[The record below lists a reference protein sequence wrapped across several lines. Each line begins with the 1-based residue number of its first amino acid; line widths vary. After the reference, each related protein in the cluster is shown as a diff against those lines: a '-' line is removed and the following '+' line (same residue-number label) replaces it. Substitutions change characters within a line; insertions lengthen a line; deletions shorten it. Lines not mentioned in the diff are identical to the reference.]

1 MKGNNMHF
9 YNELFQEQIA
19 PFSFTKLEDSYMLQL
34 QAGEY
39 LMDVFATREEE
50 GFLGN
55 GYDWESLA
63 MVFLE
68 EVFDG
73 DPEEFEF
80 DSEADTFV
88 VYSDHGEA
96 LADFAAAFKEAC
108 EDREQILD
116 LFSRA
121 ELQ

>member
-1 MKGNNMHF
+1 MHF

>member
-1 MKGNNMHF
+1 MDF

-19 PFSFTKLEDSYMLQL
+19 PFSFTK
-34 QAGEY
+34 
-39 LMDVFATREEE
+39 
-50 GFLGN
+50 
-55 GYDWESLA
+55 WESLA

>member
-1 MKGNNMHF
+1 MDLN
-9 YNELFQEQIA
+9 NELFQKQIA
-19 PFSFTKLEDSYMLQL
+19 PFSFMKLDDSYMLQL
-34 QAGEY
+34 QTGEY

-63 MVFLE
+63 TVFLE
-68 EVFDG
+68 EEFDG

-80 DSEADTFV
+80 DSEADTFII
-88 VYSDHGEA
+88 YSESGET
-96 LADFAAAFKEAC
+96 LAAFAVAFKAAC
-108 EDREQILD
+108 ENRVQILD
-116 LFSRA
+116 LFFRA